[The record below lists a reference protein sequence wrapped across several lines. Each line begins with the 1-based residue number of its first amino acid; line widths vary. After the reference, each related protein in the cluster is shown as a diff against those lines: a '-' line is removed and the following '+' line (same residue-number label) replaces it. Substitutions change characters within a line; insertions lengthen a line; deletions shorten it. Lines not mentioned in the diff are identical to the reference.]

1 MSFLLI
7 LIAAPNL
14 RRHRGNTNVQG
25 FITNVQGFIRAAYD
39 AAIGTVLGACVVL
52 GRIATGDWL
61 TLLIAAG
68 GWRACSSTR

>member
-14 RRHRGNTNVQG
+14 RRHRGN
-25 FITNVQGFIRAAYD
+25 TNVQGFIRAAYD